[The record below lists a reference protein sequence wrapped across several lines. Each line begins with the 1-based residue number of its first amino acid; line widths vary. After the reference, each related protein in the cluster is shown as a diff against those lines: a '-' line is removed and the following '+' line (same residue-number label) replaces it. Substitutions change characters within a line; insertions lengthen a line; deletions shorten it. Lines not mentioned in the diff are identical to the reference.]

1 MRDNTYI
8 LTVVIPA
15 YNVERYIASA
25 IDSLFDSDV
34 RYWKWFEVLVIND
47 GSTDKTVNIIK
58 ECIEQLQGASVRLI
72 SKENGG
78 HGSAINCGIATAKGK
93 YFKVLDGD
101 DWVDTAAFENLLDAL
116 SNTDVDMVVTDF
128 SLKTPTYRQS
138 TLKQPLGDTLA
149 GIVQSILPTKRLA
162 MHSLTYKTSIL
173 TEHEIRLTEGIYYVD
188 MEYSL
193 FPMQYVKS
201 WLYLPLNVYQYLFGR
216 AGQSVLLESLVKNA
230 IHHLQV
236 LTNILDF
243 WENLPSVSLRAM
255 TEDIIDS
262 MLDIQMMINKH
273 SSNKEILEQQ
283 TEQLINRYHLGKRND

>member
-47 GSTDKTVNIIK
+47 GSTDKTVDIIK
-58 ECIEQLQGASVRLI
+58 ECIEQLPGASVRLI

-78 HGSAINCGIATAKGK
+78 HGSAINCGIANAKGK

-128 SLKTPTYRQS
+128 SLKNPTYRQS
-138 TLKQPLGDTLA
+138 TLKQPLDSA
-149 GIVQSILPTKRLA
+149 IARIEQSILPTKRLA

-173 TEHEIRLTEGIYYVD
+173 SENHIQLTEGIYYVD

-262 MLDIQMMINKH
+262 MIDIQMLINKH

-283 TEQLINRYHLGKRND
+283 TEQLINRYHLDKRND

>member
-47 GSTDKTVNIIK
+47 GSTDKTVDIIK

-78 HGSAINCGIATAKGK
+78 HGSAINCGIANAKGK

-128 SLKTPTYRQS
+128 SLKNPTYRQS
-138 TLKQPLGDTLA
+138 TLKQPLDDTLA

-173 TEHEIRLTEGIYYVD
+173 TEHHIRLTEGIYYVD

-193 FPMQYVKS
+193 FPMQYVTS

-262 MLDIQMMINKH
+262 MIDIQMMINKH

-283 TEQLINRYHLGKRND
+283 TEQLINRYHLDKRND

>member
-47 GSTDKTVNIIK
+47 GSTDKTVDIIK
-58 ECIEQLQGASVRLI
+58 ECIEQLPGASVRLI

-78 HGSAINCGIATAKGK
+78 HGSAINCGIANAKGK

-128 SLKTPTYRQS
+128 SLPPTYRQS
-138 TLKQPLGDTLA
+138 TLKQPLDDTLA
-149 GIVQSILPTKRLA
+149 GIVQSILPTKRLE